1 MSTRIERND
10 AITALEEEF
19 EGATGIYMTDFN
31 GIDVEKITKFRND
44 LRAVG
49 SKYLVVKNTL
59 AKIALERKG
68 FESLTEFVKGPTGIA
83 VTHEDGVSPA
93 KVIKDFRKENE
104 NLLDLRIAY
113 VDGGIFNADEAKRL
127 ADLPSKDVLLAQ
139 LLSVFNAPMSNFAA
153 SLGGVFTK
161 LTGTL
166 EAVKAKKEAEA

>member
-10 AITALEEEF
+10 AIAALENEF

-31 GIDVEKITKFRND
+31 GIDVEKITKIRNE

-68 FESLTEFVKGPTGIA
+68 FEGLNDFIKGPTGIA
-83 VTHEDGVSPA
+83 VTREDAVGPA
-93 KVIKDFRKENE
+93 KVIKEFKKENADLL
-104 NLLDLRIAY
+104 NLKVAY
-113 VDGGIFNADEAKRL
+113 VDGSLFNADEAKML

-139 LLSVFNAPMSNFAA
+139 LLSVLNAPMSNFAA
-153 SLGGVFTK
+153 SLSGVFTK
-161 LTGTL
+161 FTGTL
-166 EAVKAKKEAEA
+166 EAVIAKKESEA